1 MPSIA
6 SLPLAPAMALV
17 TLLPPDGALQI
28 RPAGD
33 GLLCLEAVGR
43 VMAAAV
49 ELEGESSRPV
59 AIPAAALPKLRR
71 EIKAPHWLT
80 VVEQPPGLLLR
91 VQSLDQSAAI
101 TCSEPPELPP
111 LCLDDAAAA
120 PPAAAPPLLDLELL
134 RVAVEVLQAAGCRV
148 AALIAPEHPR
158 IGLLLR
164 ADQAEPTAAAVAVA
178 RMVRPT

>member
-49 ELEGESSRPV
+49 ELEGESTRRV
-59 AIPAAALPKLRR
+59 AIDRKLSTAAYKRLCAVSRQASRLLY
-71 EIKAPHWLT
+71 
-80 VVEQPPGLLLR
+80 LLLFL
-91 VQSLDQSAAI
+91 VAW
-101 TCSEPPELPP
+101 
-111 LCLDDAAAA
+111 DA
-120 PPAAAPPLLDLELL
+120 
-134 RVAVEVLQAAGCRV
+134 G
-148 AALIAPEHPR
+148 
-158 IGLLLR
+158 
-164 ADQAEPTAAAVAVA
+164 
-178 RMVRPT
+178 